1 MNIYIPFQILFHYML
16 LQDTEYSSLR
26 YTVDTLFFFFL
37 INNVILHVPFWNLPF
52 CVAALAIPHS
62 TVES

>member
-16 LQDTEYSSLR
+16 LQDTEYSSLC
-26 YTVDTLFFFFL
+26 YTVGPLCLFFL
-37 INNVILHVPFWNLPF
+37 INDIILHVPFWNLPF
-52 CVAALAIPHS
+52 RVAALAIPHS